1 MHRPPAEMLL
11 LLNSVTDEAEV
22 LTDLYFTDILDLF
35 DGMEMLEVSLEDQAE
50 ISEVSLA
57 MEISI
62 LILVCLFFSSI
73 IPRTI

>member
-1 MHRPPAEMLL
+1 MLL

-22 LTDLYFTDILDLF
+22 LTDLYFTAILDLF
-35 DGMEMLEVSLEDQAE
+35 DGMEMLEVSPEDQAE
-50 ISEVSLA
+50 ISEVKLV

-62 LILVCLFFSSI
+62 LVLVCLFFSSI